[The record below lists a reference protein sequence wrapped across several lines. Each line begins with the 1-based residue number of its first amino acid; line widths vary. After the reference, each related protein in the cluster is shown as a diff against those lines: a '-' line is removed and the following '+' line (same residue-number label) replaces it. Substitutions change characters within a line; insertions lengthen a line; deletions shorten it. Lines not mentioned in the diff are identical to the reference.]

1 MGLEANVMLFTIPL
15 IAAGLVMLWRFHRVQ
30 RYIEEDIEWQTLL
43 FFIFL
48 FAQAGTIKF
57 TGVSDI
63 LAQRLASAIGN
74 NTAFLGSI
82 IVWVSSIVSSVVD
95 NVVVVASF
103 IPIIQSFQSIGIAVE
118 KLWWALLFGAC
129 FGGNIT
135 IIGSTANIVA
145 VGLLESEEN
154 IKITFLNWIWI
165 GLIVGLATTAISWLY
180 LIMM

>member
-1 MGLEANVMLFTIPL
+1 
-15 IAAGLVMLWRFHRVQ
+15 MLWRFHRVQ

-63 LAQRLASAIGN
+63 LAERLASAIGN
-74 NTAFLGSI
+74 NTAFLSTI
-82 IVWVSSIVSSVVD
+82 IVWVSSIVSSIVD

-103 IPIIQSFQSIGIAVE
+103 IPIIQSFETMGMAVQ

-145 VGLLESEEN
+145 VGLLESEKN
-154 IKITFLNWIWI
+154 IKITFFNWIW
-165 GLIVGLATTAISWLY
+165 VGLVIGIATTGISWLY
-180 LIMM
+180 LAMI